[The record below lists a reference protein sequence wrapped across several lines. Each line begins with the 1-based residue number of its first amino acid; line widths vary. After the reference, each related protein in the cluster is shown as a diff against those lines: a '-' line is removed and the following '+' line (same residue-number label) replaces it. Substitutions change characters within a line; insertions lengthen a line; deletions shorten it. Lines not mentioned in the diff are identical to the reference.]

1 MTDDDSI
8 SDHAPLEMV
17 RINAPRTPSVTIHN
31 DADEPVPMDD
41 AVCGNLPAAN
51 DFLMNHRESLIE
63 GNETEYEIPNI
74 STYKKVRADERCPRM
89 SSPVFRSK
97 HC

>member
-1 MTDDDSI
+1 
-8 SDHAPLEMV
+8 MV

-31 DADEPVPMDD
+31 DADEPMPMDD

-63 GNETEYEIPNI
+63 GNETEYEIPNV
-74 STYKKVRADERCPRM
+74 STYKKVGRRRAMHRCVE
-89 SSPVFRSK
+89 PVSRSK
-97 HC
+97 RC